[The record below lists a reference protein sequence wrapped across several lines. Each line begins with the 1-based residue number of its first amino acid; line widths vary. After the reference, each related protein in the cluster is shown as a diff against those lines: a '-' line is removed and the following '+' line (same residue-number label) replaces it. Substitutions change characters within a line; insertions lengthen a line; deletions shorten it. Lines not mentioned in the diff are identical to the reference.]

1 MKLSEAA
8 ELFYISMTGVRAET
22 TVKWYKKNL
31 DLLIEYLD
39 DPDLETVDLYAL
51 ERFRASLNRPSKA
64 NGRKG
69 KLSSY
74 TIHAHIRAQ
83 KRFFNYL
90 YRRRIIPTN
99 PSEFLEKPK
108 LPKQPRKGITPQAAD
123 IMLEASKKSMRD
135 YAVLLFIRD
144 TGCRAGG
151 IYNLLTENIDILH
164 NKAIVREKGD
174 KERTVFFTS
183 ETAMALAMYN
193 SVRDNPFN
201 DEHFFLSETLH
212 TPLTYFGVYQI
223 FRRLAAHTNI
233 KGKFSP
239 HQWRH
244 AAIRSWLQ
252 AGLNLK
258 SASEIAGHSSE
269 KVTGDIYGTLD
280 EDELHI
286 LYNQTVR
293 KITGKGFS
301 SWHI

>member
-8 ELFYISMTGVRAET
+8 ELFYISMAGVRADST
-22 TVKWYKKNL
+22 LNWYRKNIQE
-31 DLLIEYLD
+31 LIEYLE
-39 DPDLETVDLYAL
+39 DPELDQVDLLSL

-74 TIHAHIRAQ
+74 TIHAHVRAQ
-83 KRFFNYL
+83 KRFFNFL
-90 YRRRIIPTN
+90 YRRRILEKN
-99 PSEFLEKPK
+99 PAEFLEKPR
-108 LPKQPRKGITPQAAD
+108 LPKQPRKGISPAAAD
-123 IMLEASKKSMRD
+123 RMLEASKKSLRD

-151 IYNLLTENIDILH
+151 VYNLLTDNLDILH

-174 KERTVFFTS
+174 KERTVFYTP

-193 SVRDNPFN
+193 SIRENPFN
-201 DEHFFLSETLH
+201 EEYFFLSETMH

-223 FRRLAAHTNI
+223 FRRLARQT
-233 KGKFSP
+233 KVQGKFSP

-280 EDELHI
+280 ENELHI
-286 LYNQTVR
+286 LYNQTVK
-293 KITGKGFS
+293 KIGKDYQG
-301 SWHI
+301 WHA